1 LNAQVVTGAV
11 NAPSGGAQAPP
22 GGVAMQFPASSD
34 ATDDEEEEDKKEESE
49 EEKKIKA
56 EAEAQKR
63 LKRQLDRTKARTY
76 RIRARMSELRRW
88 IKTQSK
94 EVLTAVKA
102 QTDKMDKRIMAV
114 PGVVGP
120 MGAR

>member
-1 LNAQVVTGAV
+1 
-11 NAPSGGAQAPP
+11 
-22 GGVAMQFPASSD
+22 MQFPASSD

-49 EEKKIKA
+49 EEKKIKK
-56 EAEAQKR
+56 EAEEQKR

-102 QTDKMDKRIMAV
+102 QTDKMDKRIMEV

-120 MGAR
+120 EGAR